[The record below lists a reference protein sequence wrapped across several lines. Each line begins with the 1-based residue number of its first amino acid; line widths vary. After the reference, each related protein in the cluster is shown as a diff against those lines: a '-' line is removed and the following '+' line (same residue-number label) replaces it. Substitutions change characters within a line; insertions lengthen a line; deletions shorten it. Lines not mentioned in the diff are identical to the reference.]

1 MDVFK
6 FVFDVAKDQS
16 SNTPNCADLISQKTF
31 MLDSLQF
38 SNDELLFLDIFPNY
52 ENNNTIELD
61 QPCSIVFYDNMTVK
75 DSKGNDCEYY

>member
-16 SNTPNCADLISQKTF
+16 SNTPNCADLISQKTLK
-31 MLDSLQF
+31 LDSLQF

-52 ENNNTIELD
+52 ENNLVVEGVGLFNPRGSGER
-61 QPCSIVFYDNMTVK
+61 Q
-75 DSKGNDCEYY
+75 GGGGA